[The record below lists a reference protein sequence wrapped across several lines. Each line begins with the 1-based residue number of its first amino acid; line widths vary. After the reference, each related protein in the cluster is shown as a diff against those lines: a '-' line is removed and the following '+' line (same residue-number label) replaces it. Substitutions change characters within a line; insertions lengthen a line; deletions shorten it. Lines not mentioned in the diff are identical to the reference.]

1 MKTVEIICCLFIIVF
16 ALAVSHPLHE
26 NVFGDE
32 ATKQNDGTILAQD
45 TVEAQVL
52 PPSELDT
59 DSQVNQ
65 EDNNGQ
71 KDSNFSSEDT
81 KEQKRALSS
90 YAYDQQDSQALTF
103 SDEALETIFNDINQE
118 PTLQTVQEA

>member
-81 KEQKRALSS
+81 KEQK
-90 YAYDQQDSQALTF
+90 DSQALTF